1 MKVKDAP
8 VVGHESICDPADADR
23 AAASIRSA
31 VYGSKR
37 VDHMGDFNVEGG
49 KQNLSLKAI
58 HVSLAPLAT
67 PSGDPFEGLGQP
79 VYFTLESE
87 CGEMA
92 DVRNCSESI
101 SSTWHFGVV
110 FKYEGGLY
118 FAGTPEVGVERGALV
133 DQPVQ
138 KALSLHGHHEADG
151 GPVDFLEIPGE
162 AWEGEFHL
170 SDEDAPVITGI
181 PWMSDFGT
189 LLGERAQL
197 GAAMI
202 KIDEEASSLL
212 SASP

>member
-151 GPVDFLEIPGE
+151 GRSISSRSP
-162 AWEGEFHL
+162 
-170 SDEDAPVITGI
+170 
-181 PWMSDFGT
+181 
-189 LLGERAQL
+189 ERH
-197 GAAMI
+197 GR
-202 KIDEEASSLL
+202 ESSTSVMRMHRSLRVFRGCL
-212 SASP
+212 ILALYSASVPSLVQP